1 MAVHQTARITAS
13 SVNALAAGEILR
25 DIEVRG
31 FGARR
36 RKGPPSYFLQT
47 RVNGR
52 LRWITIGKHSSP
64 WTPSTARREALRL
77 LNEIADGVDPGL
89 ERRASRAVPT
99 VAEAAKDF
107 MESHGAKLKASTRTE
122 YDRLL
127 RNAILPAFGRR
138 TIDDIARNDITR
150 FHNALS
156 ETPRKANFALAVL
169 SIMMSWCE
177 EEGLRARGTNPCR
190 QIRKYREVARQRFL
204 SDEELE
210 RLGRVLQELEQAGEE
225 SPYAIAAIRL
235 LLLTGARL
243 GEILSL
249 EWRFVDLQRGLLA
262 LPDSKTGQKAI
273 FLNEAAVNLLLLLP
287 RETANPFVIVGARP
301 SSHLINLQKPW
312 RRIRERAGLGDVRI
326 HDLRHSF
333 ASIAAAQG
341 ASLQLIGRLLG
352 HTTPQTTQRY
362 AHLVADQVRETNESV
377 GAKVGAFLVQP
388 RGQ

>member
-1 MAVHQTARITAS
+1 MVAQRTARVTTS
-13 SVNALAAGEILR
+13 SVNALAAGETLR

-36 RKGPPSYFLQT
+36 RKGTPSYFLQT

-52 LRWITIGKHSSP
+52 LRWITIGKHGSP

-89 ERRASRAVPT
+89 ERRARRSVPT
-99 VAEAAKDF
+99 VAEAAHDF
-107 MESHGAKLKASTRTE
+107 MESHGAKLKASTRIE

-150 FHNALS
+150 FHNAMS
-156 ETPRKANFALAVL
+156 ETPRKANFALAVF
-169 SIMMSWCE
+169 SKMMSWCE
-177 EEGLRARGTNPCR
+177 EEGLRPRGSNPCR
-190 QIRKYREVARQRFL
+190 QIRKYREATRQRFL

-210 RLGRVLQELEQAGEE
+210 RLGSVLQELERSGQE
-225 SPYAIAAIRL
+225 SLFAIAAVRL

-243 GEILSL
+243 GEILNL

-273 FLNEAAVNLLLLLP
+273 FLNEAAIELLRHLP
-287 RETANPFVIVGARP
+287 REAANPFVIAGARP
-301 SSHLINLQKPW
+301 GSHLINLQKPW
-312 RRIRERAGLGDVRI
+312 RRIRERADLGDVRI

-377 GAKVGAFLVQP
+377 GAKIGALLVPAREQ
-388 RGQ
+388 

>member
-1 MAVHQTARITAS
+1 MVGQRTVRVTAA
-13 SVNALAAGEILR
+13 SVNALAAGETLR

-36 RKGPPSYFLQT
+36 RKGTPSYFLQT

-52 LRWITIGKHSSP
+52 LRWITIGKHGSP
-64 WTPSTARREALRL
+64 WTPTTARREALRL
-77 LNEIADGVDPGL
+77 LNEISEGVDPSL
-89 ERRASRAVPT
+89 QRRARRTVPT
-99 VAEAAKDF
+99 VAEAANDF
-107 MESHGAKLKASTRTE
+107 MESHGAKLKASTRIE

-127 RNAILPAFGRR
+127 RNTILPTFGRR
-138 TIDDIARNDITR
+138 TIDDIERSDITR
-150 FHNALS
+150 FHNAMNA
-156 ETPRKANFALAVL
+156 TPRKANFALAVL
-169 SIMMSWCE
+169 SKMLSWCE
-177 EEGLRARGTNPCR
+177 EEGLRPRGTNPCR
-190 QIRKYREVARQRFL
+190 QIKKYRESARQRFL
-204 SDEELE
+204 SDEELK
-210 RLGRVLQELEQAGEE
+210 RLGTVLQELELAGEE

-273 FLNEAAVNLLLLLP
+273 FLNEAAVELLRHLP
-287 RETANPFVIVGARP
+287 REPAHPFVIVGARP
-301 SSHLINLQKPW
+301 GDHLVNLQKPW

-362 AHLVADQVRETNESV
+362 AHLVADQVRETSEHV
-377 GAKVGAFLVQP
+377 GAKVGPLL
-388 RGQ
+388 R